1 MTQELTNPPYIDE
14 MNLIITSEDAT
25 SPIAATLIYEL
36 NEELNAMYD
45 TAGGTGDFDP
55 TDVAVPRSAFVIA
68 WVNGA
73 AVGCGAIRPMEDTR
87 HAEVKRMYVRPAFR
101 GRGISRRVLVDLE
114 QRARD
119 FNYRYL
125 QLETGVLQPE
135 AIGLYESA
143 GFYRIPNFGKYV
155 GDEMSVCYRKDL

>member
-1 MTQELTNPPYIDE
+1 
-14 MNLIITSEDAT
+14 MNLLIALEDANSPVAT
-25 SPIAATLIYEL
+25 SLIYEL
-36 NEELNAMYD
+36 NAELNAMYD
-45 TAGGTGDFDP
+45 TEGGTGDFHPD
-55 TDVAVPRSAFVIA
+55 DVTVPRSAFIIA
-68 WVNGA
+68 WVDGE
-73 AVGCGAIRPMEDTR
+73 AVGCGAIRPMEDERYT
-87 HAEVKRMYVRPAFR
+87 EVKRMYVRPAFR

-135 AIGLYESA
+135 AIGLYESF